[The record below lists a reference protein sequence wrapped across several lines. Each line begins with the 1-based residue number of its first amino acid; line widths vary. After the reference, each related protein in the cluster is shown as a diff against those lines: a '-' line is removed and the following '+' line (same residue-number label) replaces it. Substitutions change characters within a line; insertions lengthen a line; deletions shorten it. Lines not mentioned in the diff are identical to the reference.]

1 MQMQAIHSITPRFHG
16 GFVDGCG
23 SRLRDILHIVQ
34 KRSWFWERWRE
45 FLKFHWNSPSKSFLR
60 FKKCGSK
67 SETDLEFLFSLREGL
82 EKKGWK

>member
-1 MQMQAIHSITPRFHG
+1 MEDLLMVAVPGCVIYCTLCRNEVGFGKG
-16 GFVDGCG
+16 GGNFY
-23 SRLRDILHIVQ
+23 
-34 KRSWFWERWRE
+34 
-45 FLKFHWNSPSKSFLR
+45 WNSPSKSFLR